1 MTYFNITAV
10 DTAITEKILH
20 KIDNKTKPIG
30 ALGDL
35 EGLALKIGM
44 IQQSLTPQLTNPT
57 ILVFAADHGLAKEN
71 KVNTYP
77 QEVTAQMVYN
87 FLNGG
92 AAINV
97 FCKQNKLDLKIID
110 AGVNHD
116 FGPLHGLIDAKIDYG
131 TKNVLESPAMS
142 IDQYHEAIAKGA
154 ELVESEFKKGCNIIG
169 FGEMGIGNTSAAALL
184 MAALTNTYIEECVG
198 AGTGLNKEQIIEKGA
213 ILGKVLDTHFP
224 YTLPDIMATFGGFEI
239 AMIAGG
245 ILKASE
251 LKMTVL
257 IDGFI
262 VTSALLFANA
272 MNENVMDYCIIC
284 HQSNEQGHV
293 KMIDYLEKKT
303 ILNLGLRLGEGTGVA
318 LAYPLLEA
326 AVNFLNEM
334 ASFESAGISKSK

>member
-1 MTYFNITAV
+1 MTSFNITAA
-10 DTAITEKILH
+10 DLSITEKLLL
-20 KIDNKTKPIG
+20 KINNKTKPIG

-35 EGLALKIGM
+35 EGLAIKIGI
-44 IQQSLTPQLTNPT
+44 IQQSTSPQLNKPT
-57 ILVFAADHGLAKEN
+57 ILVFAADHGIAKDNE
-71 KVNTYP
+71 VNAYP

-97 FCKQNKLDLKIID
+97 FCKQNNLDLKIID
-110 AGVNHD
+110 AGVNHN
-116 FGPLHGLIDAKIDYG
+116 FGVLPNLIDAKIDYG
-131 TKNVLESPAMS
+131 TKNVLQSPAMT
-142 IDQYHEAIAKGA
+142 IDQYHQAIKKGA
-154 ELVESEFKKGCNIIG
+154 ELVTHEFNKGCNVVG

-184 MAALTNTYIEECVG
+184 MAALTNIYIEDCVG
-198 AGTGLNKEQIIEKGA
+198 AGAGLNKDQILRKSEL
-213 ILGKVLDTHFP
+213 LGKVLDTHFP

-245 ILKASE
+245 ILKAAE

-262 VTSALLFANA
+262 VTSALLFAHA
-272 MNENVMDYCIIC
+272 MNENVLDYCIIC
-284 HQSNEQGHV
+284 HQSEEQGHQ

-318 LAYPLLEA
+318 LAYPLITA

-334 ASFESAGISKSK
+334 ASFESAGVSK